1 MRVDSQKLDGSLQQT
16 SISVAQG
23 SATKQVANTQLQ
35 QGAFTLTDKTAEQ
48 SNTTDTE
55 GFSKDKLEK
64 AVESI
69 NEFLQLDHTTSKF
82 VFHEGLNKYYVHLVD
97 TDTDEVIKEIPPE
110 RLLDA
115 FYQMQK
121 LAGMIVDEK
130 I

>member
-1 MRVDSQKLDGSLQQT
+1 MRVDSQKLDSSFKQT

-23 SATKQVANTQLQ
+23 SATKQLANTQLQ
-35 QGAFTLTDKTAEQ
+35 QGTFTLTDKAAEQ

-69 NEFLQLDHTTSKF
+69 NEFLQIEHTTSKF

-97 TDTDEVIKEIPPE
+97 TDTDEVVKEIPPE